1 MKFKKFYAI
10 KIFGFDL
17 LSYAI
22 KNIPSNLRGKF
33 LKRDIEEISLQKKIF
48 DLTISLGVL
57 HNLKLNEIKHSIYEI
72 NRVSK
77 QSYIMVESYRNNR
90 ELFNLQCWALTCKAF
105 FDKDEFG
112 FNYFDYKGDYEFI
125 YFE

>member
-1 MKFKKFYAI
+1 M
-10 KIFGFDL
+10 
-17 LSYAI
+17 
-22 KNIPSNLRGKF
+22 
-33 LKRDIEEISLQKKIF
+33 
-48 DLTISLGVL
+48 TISLGVL

-105 FDKDEFG
+105 LTKMNGFG
-112 FNYFDYKGDYEFI
+112 FTIILIIKVIMNLYILNEKN
-125 YFE
+125 